1 MQREENAMND
11 FANIGVWGPFNLMAT
26 LLCALLAA
34 SLIKKNVKILR
45 DSLIPTS
52 VLGGSILLL
61 MSIVYRL
68 CTGLHM
74 FKHNFFGC
82 NGSTI
87 LEIITY
93 HALALGFIA
102 STFTDS
108 KNTLNKER
116 QVEIFNTGLTTVSSY
131 LVQAISGMGLT
142 LILSRF
148 FKDIFPISGVLL
160 CFGFGQGT
168 GQAMN
173 YGGIY
178 ETQYGFIGGKSFGLT
193 IAAFGFLCASFGG
206 VFYLRYLKRTGKAE
220 IILQRNT
227 SATTGKKAENDT
239 VPVFESMDTLSV
251 QLAFVMGAY
260 LITYLAML
268 LLGNL
273 LPGLK
278 SVIYG
283 FNFLLG
289 VIAATVTKSF
299 IYKLYDKKIL
309 KKKYM
314 NTFLMTRIRNFFFD
328 IMVVAGI
335 AAIQL
340 NHLGNYLWI
349 LIALAAI
356 GLVLTYMY
364 NHFVALKL
372 FKDYSQEQF
381 LGMFGMLCGTAS
393 TGIILLREVDPDFN
407 SPVADNMVYQNFP
420 AIIFGFP
427 LMLLAAIAPTKPML
441 TMGILIA
448 FFLTINL
455 ILFRSK
461 IFKTQNKKR

>member
-1 MQREENAMND
+1 MNNFWD
-11 FANIGVWGPFNLMAT
+11 SSVWGPFNLMAL

-34 SLIKKNVKILR
+34 SLIKKKYTILEE
-45 DSLIPTS
+45 SLIPTS
-52 VLGGSILLL
+52 VLGGTLLL
-61 MSIVYRL
+61 LISAVYKL
-68 CTGLHM
+68 ITGNHI
-74 FKHNFFGC
+74 FEQNFFGG
-82 NGSTI
+82 NGASV

-93 HALALGFIA
+93 HTLALGFIA

-108 KNTLNKER
+108 KNTLGKER

-131 LVQAISGMGLT
+131 MVQAIFGMGFTML
-142 LILSRF
+142 LAKFL
-148 FKDIFPISGVLL
+148 KDVFPVSGVLL

-173 YGGIY
+173 YGNIY
-178 ETQYGFIGGKSFGLT
+178 ETTYGFVGGKSFGLT

-206 VFYLRYLKRTGKAE
+206 VFYLRYLKKSGKVE
-220 IILQRNT
+220 IVIKRNAAVST
-227 SATTGKKAENDT
+227 AKNADDDR

-260 LITYLAML
+260 LLTYICML
-268 LLGNL
+268 ILGNL

-278 SVIYG
+278 AVIYG

-289 VIAATVTKSF
+289 VLAATITKSVVQ
-299 IYKLYDKKIL
+299 KLYNKGKL
-309 KKKYM
+309 KKQYM

-335 AAIQL
+335 AAIQIDA
-340 NHLGNYLWI
+340 LGNYLWI
-349 LIALAAI
+349 LIALAVI
-356 GLVLTYMY
+356 GIVVTYMY
-364 NHFVALKL
+364 NHFVAIKL
-372 FKDYSQEQF
+372 FPNYSHEQF

-420 AIIFGFP
+420 AIAFGFP
-427 LMLLAAIAPTKPML
+427 LMILATMAPEKPSLCMI
-441 TMGILIA
+441 ILIA
-448 FFLTINL
+448 YFILLNI

-461 IFKTQNKKR
+461 IFKKKK

>member
-1 MQREENAMND
+1 MSNFWD
-11 FANIGVWGPFNLMAT
+11 SSVWGPFNLVAI

-34 SLIKKNVKILR
+34 SLIKKNVKILQE
-45 DSLIPTS
+45 SLIPTS
-52 VLGGSILLL
+52 VLGGTILLI
-61 MSIVYRL
+61 MSAVYKFT
-68 CTGLHM
+68 TGLHM
-74 FKHNFFGC
+74 FQSNFFG
-82 NGSTI
+82 GSGATI

-108 KNTLNKER
+108 KNTLGKER
-116 QVEIFNTGLTTVSSY
+116 QAEIFNTGLTTVSSY
-131 LVQAISGMGLT
+131 MIQAIGGMGFTML
-142 LILSRF
+142 LAKFL
-148 FKDIFPISGVLL
+148 KDIFPVSGVLL

-173 YGGIY
+173 YGNIY
-178 ETQYGFIGGKSFGLT
+178 ETQYGFVGGKSFGLT

-206 VFYLRYLKRTGKAE
+206 VFYLNYLKKTGKAD
-220 IILQRNT
+220 IIIKRN
-227 SATTGKKAENDT
+227 ATIRTAKNADDDK

-260 LITYLAML
+260 LLTYLCML
-268 LLGNL
+268 LLGIL

-278 SVIYG
+278 AVIYG

-289 VIAATVTKSF
+289 VLAATVTKSLV
-299 IYKLYDKKIL
+299 YKLYDKKKL

-328 IMVVAGI
+328 LMVVAGI
-335 AAIQL
+335 AAIQIDA
-340 NHLGNYLWI
+340 LGNYLWI
-349 LIALAAI
+349 LILLGLI

-372 FKDYSQEQF
+372 FPNYSQEQF

-420 AIIFGFP
+420 AILFGFP
-427 LMLLAAIAPTKPML
+427 LMILATMAPEQPML
-441 TMGILIA
+441 AFGILVGYFI
-448 FFLTINL
+448 LLNI

-461 IFKTQNKKR
+461 IFKRKSK

>member
-1 MQREENAMND
+1 MSNFWDSN
-11 FANIGVWGPFNLMAT
+11 VWGPFNLLAM

-45 DSLIPTS
+45 ESLIPTS
-52 VLGGSILLL
+52 VLGGGILLL
-61 MSIVYRL
+61 VSALYKVIFGVN
-68 CTGLHM
+68 M
-74 FKHNFFGC
+74 FNTNFYGG
-82 NGSTI
+82 NGAGI

-116 QVEIFNTGLTTVSSY
+116 QVEIFNTGITTVSTY
-131 LVQAISGMGLT
+131 MIQAILGMGFTML
-142 LILSRF
+142 LAKFL
-148 FKDIFPISGVLL
+148 KNIFPAAGVLL

-168 GQAMN
+168 GQALN
-173 YGGIY
+173 YGNIY
-178 ETQYGFIGGKSFGLT
+178 ETQFGFVGGKSFGLT

-206 VFYLRYLKRTGKAE
+206 VFYLSYLRRSGKVQVVIERNKSVKSSSEDRE
-220 IILQRNT
+220 I
-227 SATTGKKAENDT
+227 

-260 LITYLAML
+260 LITYLIML

-273 LPGLK
+273 VPGLK
-278 SVIYG
+278 AVIYG
-283 FNFLLG
+283 FNFLIG
-289 VIAATVTKSF
+289 VMAATLTKSVVH
-299 IYKLYDKKIL
+299 KLYDKGIL

-340 NHLGNYLWI
+340 NILGNYLWI
-349 LIALAAI
+349 LIILGII
-356 GLVLTYMY
+356 GLVGTYVY
-364 NHFVALKL
+364 NHFVARVLY
-372 FKDYSQEQF
+372 KDYSQEQF
-381 LGMFGMLCGTAS
+381 LGMFGMLTGTAS

-420 AIIFGFP
+420 AILFGFP
-427 LMLLAAIAPTKPML
+427 LMLLASIAPEKTVL
-441 TMGILIA
+441 CLIILVIY
-448 FFLTINL
+448 FIVLNV
-455 ILFRSK
+455 ILFRKQLFSR
-461 IFKTQNKKR
+461 KK

>member
-1 MQREENAMND
+1 MSNFWD
-11 FANIGVWGPFNLMAT
+11 SSVWGPFNLMAM

-45 DSLIPTS
+45 ESLIPTS
-52 VLGGSILLL
+52 VLGGTILLL
-61 MSIVYRL
+61 MSAIYKL
-68 CTGLHM
+68 CTGVHM
-74 FKHNFFGC
+74 FEHEFYGG

-108 KNTLNKER
+108 KNTLGKER
-116 QVEIFNTGLTTVSSY
+116 QAEIFNTGLTTVSSY
-131 LVQAISGMGLT
+131 MIQAIGGMGFT
-142 LILSRF
+142 LLLSKF
-148 FKDIFPISGVLL
+148 IKDVFPVSGVLL

-168 GQAMN
+168 GQALN
-173 YGGIY
+173 YGNIY

-206 VFYLRYLKRTGKAE
+206 VFYLSYLRRTGKVDT
-220 IILQRNT
+220 IIKRNT
-227 SATTGKKAENDT
+227 TIHDAKQEKKDEI
-239 VPVFESMDTLSV
+239 PVFESMDTLSV

-260 LITYLAML
+260 LLTYLVML

-278 SVIYG
+278 AVIYG

-289 VIAATVTKSF
+289 VLAATVTKSV
-299 IYKLYDKKIL
+299 IYKLYDKKVF
-309 KKKYM
+309 KKKYI

-340 NHLGNYLWI
+340 NTLGNYLWI
-349 LIALAAI
+349 LVILGII
-356 GLVLTYMY
+356 GLCVTYIY
-364 NHFVALKL
+364 NHFVARVL

-420 AIIFGFP
+420 AILFGFP
-427 LMLLAAIAPTKPML
+427 LMILATMAPEQPML
-441 TMGILIA
+441 CMGILIA
-448 FFLTINL
+448 YFIVLNI

-461 IFKTQNKKR
+461 IFKRKNK

>member
-1 MQREENAMND
+1 MNNFWD
-11 FANIGVWGPFNLMAT
+11 SSVWGPFNLLAM

-34 SLIKKNVKILR
+34 SLIKKNIRILKE
-45 DSLIPTS
+45 SLIPTS
-52 VLGGSILLL
+52 VLGGAILLL
-61 MSIVYRL
+61 ISAIYKL
-68 CTGLHM
+68 CFGINM
-74 FKHNFFGC
+74 FNTNFYGG
-82 NGSTI
+82 NGSGI

-93 HALALGFIA
+93 HTLALGFIA

-131 LVQAISGMGLT
+131 VIQAILGMGFT
-142 LILSRF
+142 MILAKF
-148 FKDIFPISGVLL
+148 IKNIFPVSGVLL

-168 GQAMN
+168 GQALN
-173 YGGIY
+173 YGNIY
-178 ETQYGFIGGKSFGLT
+178 ETQFGFYGGKSFGLT

-206 VFYLRYLKRTGKAE
+206 VFYLSYLRRSGKVDDVIKRNASIK
-220 IILQRNT
+220 N
-227 SATTGKKAENDT
+227 ENNKEDA

-251 QLAFVMGAY
+251 QLAFIMGAY
-260 LITYLAML
+260 LLTYLAMTV
-268 LLGNL
+268 LGNL

-278 SVIYG
+278 AVIYG

-299 IYKLYDKKIL
+299 VTKLYEKNIL

-335 AAIQL
+335 SAIQL
-340 NHLGNYLWI
+340 NILGNYLWI
-349 LIALAAI
+349 LIVLGLL
-356 GLVLTYMY
+356 GLVGTYIY
-364 NHFVALKL
+364 NHFVAKIL
-372 FKDYSQEQF
+372 FKKYSQEQF
-381 LGMFGMLCGTAS
+381 LAMFGMLTGTAS

-407 SPVADNMVYQNFP
+407 SPVADNLVYQNFP

-427 LMLLAAIAPTKPML
+427 LMLLATMAPTKPEL
-441 TMGILIA
+441 TMGILVI
-448 FFLTINL
+448 FFIILNI
-455 ILFRSK
+455 ILFRK
-461 IFKTQNKKR
+461 QIFKKGNK

>member
-1 MQREENAMND
+1 MSNFWD
-11 FANIGVWGPFNLMAT
+11 SSVWGPFNLMAV

-45 DSLIPTS
+45 ESLIPTS
-52 VLGGSILLL
+52 VLGGTILLL
-61 MSIVYRL
+61 MSAIYKL

-74 FKHNFFGC
+74 FESNFYGG
-82 NGSTI
+82 NGSAI

-108 KNTLNKER
+108 KNNLGKER

-131 LVQAISGMGLT
+131 MVQAIVGMGFT
-142 LILSRF
+142 MLISKF
-148 FKDIFPISGVLL
+148 IKEIFPVSGVLL

-168 GQAMN
+168 GQALN
-173 YGGIY
+173 YGNIY

-206 VFYLRYLKRTGKAE
+206 VFYLNYLRRSGKVDAIIKR
-220 IILQRNT
+220 N
-227 SATTGKKAENDT
+227 ATIRTEKNANDDT

-260 LITYLAML
+260 LITYLVMFV
-268 LLGNL
+268 LGNL

-278 SVIYG
+278 AVIYG

-289 VIAATVTKSF
+289 VLAATVTKTF
-299 IYKLYDKKIL
+299 VYKLYDKKVL

-328 IMVVAGI
+328 LMVVAGI
-335 AAIQL
+335 AAIQIDT
-340 NHLGNYLWI
+340 LGNYLWI
-349 LIALAAI
+349 LIVL
-356 GLVLTYMY
+356 GLLGLCGTYMY
-364 NHFVALKL
+364 NHFVAKVL

-420 AIIFGFP
+420 AILFGFP
-427 LMLLAAIAPTKPML
+427 LMILATMAPEQPTLCMV
-441 TMGILIA
+441 ILVAYFIV
-448 FFLTINL
+448 LNI

-461 IFKTQNKKR
+461 IFKRKNK

>member
-1 MQREENAMND
+1 MKIMSNFWD
-11 FANIGVWGPFNLMAT
+11 SSVWGPFNLMAV

-34 SLIKKNVKILR
+34 SLIKKNVKVLR
-45 DSLIPTS
+45 ESLIPTS
-52 VLGGSILLL
+52 VLGGSLLL
-61 MSIVYRL
+61 IISGIYKL
-68 CTGLHM
+68 FTGAHM
-74 FKHNFFGC
+74 FESNFYGGS
-82 NGSTI
+82 GSTV

-108 KNTLNKER
+108 KNTLGKER
-116 QVEIFNTGLTTVSSY
+116 QVEIFNTGITTVSSY
-131 LVQAISGMGLT
+131 MIQAIGGMGFTML
-142 LILSRF
+142 LSKF
-148 FKDIFPISGVLL
+148 MKDVFPVSGVLL

-168 GQAMN
+168 GQALN
-173 YGGIY
+173 YGNIY

-206 VFYLRYLKRTGKAE
+206 VFYLSYLRRSGKVDAVIKRNAT
-220 IILQRNT
+220 IST
-227 SATTGKKAENDT
+227 SKSEDDV

-251 QLAFVMGAY
+251 QLAFIMGTY
-260 LITYLAML
+260 LITYLIML

-278 SVIYG
+278 AVIYG
-283 FNFLLG
+283 FNFLIG
-289 VIAATVTKSF
+289 VLAATATKSF
-299 IYKLYDKKIL
+299 VYKLYDKKIL

-328 IMVVAGI
+328 LMVVAGI
-335 AAIQL
+335 AAIQIDA
-340 NHLGNYLWI
+340 LGNYLWVLII
-349 LIALAAI
+349 L
-356 GLVLTYMY
+356 GLLGLCGTYMY

-372 FKDYSQEQF
+372 FPNYSQEQF

-420 AIIFGFP
+420 AILFGFP
-427 LMLLAAIAPTKPML
+427 LMILATMAPEQPML
-441 TMGILIA
+441 CLGILIA
-448 FFLTINL
+448 YFIVLNI

-461 IFKTQNKKR
+461 IFKRKNK

>member
-1 MQREENAMND
+1 MSNFWD
-11 FANIGVWGPFNLMAT
+11 SSVWGPFNLMAM

-34 SLIKKNVKILR
+34 SLLKKKFKILEEY
-45 DSLIPTS
+45 LIPTS
-52 VLGGSILLL
+52 VLGGTILLL
-61 MSIVYRL
+61 MSAIYKF

-74 FKHNFFGC
+74 FEHSFYG
-82 NGSTI
+82 GDGATI

-108 KNTLNKER
+108 KNTLGKER

-131 LVQAISGMGLT
+131 MVQAIFGMGFT
-142 LILSRF
+142 MLISKF
-148 FKDIFPISGVLL
+148 IKDVFPVSGVLL

-168 GQAMN
+168 GQALN
-173 YGGIY
+173 YGNIY

-206 VFYLRYLKRTGKAE
+206 VFYLNYLKKSGKVKV
-220 IILQRNT
+220 IVKRNT
-227 SATTGKKAENDT
+227 TSQTEKNSNDDI

-260 LITYLAML
+260 LLTYLAML

-278 SVIYG
+278 AVIYG

-289 VIAATVTKSF
+289 VLAATVTKSVV
-299 IYKLYDKKIL
+299 YKLYDKKIL

-340 NHLGNYLWI
+340 NALGNYLWI
-349 LIALAAI
+349 LIALATI
-356 GLVLTYMY
+356 GGVATYMY

-420 AIIFGFP
+420 AILFGFP
-427 LMLLAAIAPTKPML
+427 LMILATMAPEQPL
-441 TMGILIA
+441 VCLGILIA
-448 FFLTINL
+448 YFIILNI
-455 ILFRSK
+455 ILFRK
-461 IFKTQNKKR
+461 QIFKRKSK

>member
-1 MQREENAMND
+1 MNNFWD
-11 FANIGVWGPFNLMAT
+11 SSVWGPFNLMAL

-34 SLIKKNVKILR
+34 SLIKKKCTILEE
-45 DSLIPTS
+45 SLIPTS
-52 VLGGSILLL
+52 VLGGTLLL
-61 MSIVYRL
+61 LISAVYKL
-68 CTGLHM
+68 ISGNHM
-74 FKHNFFGC
+74 FEHNFFGG
-82 NGSTI
+82 NGASV

-93 HALALGFIA
+93 HTLALGFIA

-108 KNTLNKER
+108 KNTLGKER
-116 QVEIFNTGLTTVSSY
+116 QTEIFNTGLTTVSTY
-131 LVQAISGMGLT
+131 MLQAIFGMGFTML
-142 LILSRF
+142 LAKFL
-148 FKDIFPISGVLL
+148 KDVFPVSGVLL

-173 YGGIY
+173 YGNIY
-178 ETQYGFIGGKSFGLT
+178 ETTYGFVGGKSFGLT

-206 VFYLRYLKRTGKAE
+206 VFYLRYLKKSGKVN
-220 IILQRNT
+220 IVIKRNT
-227 SATTGKKAENDT
+227 TVSTAKNVDDDR

-260 LITYLAML
+260 LLTYICML
-268 LLGNL
+268 VLGNL

-278 SVIYG
+278 AVIYG

-289 VIAATVTKSF
+289 VLAATITKSVVQ
-299 IYKLYDKKIL
+299 KLYTRGKL
-309 KKKYM
+309 KKQYM

-335 AAIQL
+335 AAIQIDA
-340 NHLGNYLWI
+340 LGSYLWI
-349 LIALAAI
+349 LIVIAI
-356 GLVLTYMY
+356 IGIIVTYIY
-364 NHFVALKL
+364 NNFIAIKL
-372 FKDYSQEQF
+372 FPNYSQEQF

-420 AIIFGFP
+420 AIAFGFP
-427 LMLLAAIAPTKPML
+427 LMILATMAPEKPSLCMI
-441 TMGILIA
+441 ILIA
-448 FFLTINL
+448 YFILLNI

-461 IFKTQNKKR
+461 IFKKKK

>member
-1 MQREENAMND
+1 MSNFWD
-11 FANIGVWGPFNLMAT
+11 SSVWGPFNLMAI

-34 SLIKKNVKILR
+34 SLIKKNVKILSE
-45 DSLIPTS
+45 SLIPTS
-52 VLGGSILLL
+52 VLGGTLLL
-61 MSIVYRL
+61 ILSAVYKL
-68 CTGLHM
+68 VTGLHM
-74 FKHNFFGC
+74 FEQNFFG
-82 NGSTI
+82 GSGATI

-108 KNTLNKER
+108 KNTLGKER
-116 QVEIFNTGLTTVSSY
+116 QAEIFNTGLTTVSSY
-131 LVQAISGMGLT
+131 MIQAIGGMGFTML
-142 LILSRF
+142 LAKFI
-148 FKDIFPISGVLL
+148 KEVFPVSGVLL

-173 YGGIY
+173 YGNIY

-206 VFYLRYLKRTGKAE
+206 VFYLSYLRRSGKVDAVMKRNATIQTEKNAE
-220 IILQRNT
+220 DD
-227 SATTGKKAENDT
+227 K

-260 LITYLAML
+260 LLTYLAML
-268 LLGNL
+268 LLGTL

-278 SVIYG
+278 AVIYG

-289 VIAATVTKSF
+289 VLAATVTKSVV
-299 IYKLYDKKIL
+299 YKLYDKKVF
-309 KKKYM
+309 KKKYI

-340 NHLGNYLWI
+340 NTLGNYLWI
-349 LIALAAI
+349 LILLGLI

-364 NHFVALKL
+364 NHFVARVL
-372 FKDYSQEQF
+372 FKEYSQEQF

-420 AIIFGFP
+420 AIAFGFP
-427 LMLLAAIAPTKPML
+427 LMILATMAPEQPML
-441 TMGILIA
+441 TFGILIVY
-448 FFLTINL
+448 FIVLNI

-461 IFKTQNKKR
+461 IFKKKSK

>member
-1 MQREENAMND
+1 MSNFWD
-11 FANIGVWGPFNLMAT
+11 SSVWGPFNLMAV

-45 DSLIPTS
+45 ESLIPTS
-52 VLGGSILLL
+52 VLGGSLLL
-61 MSIVYRL
+61 IISGIYKL

-74 FKHNFFGC
+74 FESNFYGGS
-82 NGSTI
+82 GSTV

-108 KNTLNKER
+108 KNTLGKER
-116 QVEIFNTGLTTVSSY
+116 QVEIFNTGITTVSSY
-131 LVQAISGMGLT
+131 MIQAIGGMGFTML
-142 LILSRF
+142 LSKF
-148 FKDIFPISGVLL
+148 MKDIFPVSGVLL

-168 GQAMN
+168 GQALN
-173 YGGIY
+173 YGNIY

-206 VFYLRYLKRTGKAE
+206 VFYLSYLRRSGKVNTVIE
-220 IILQRNT
+220 RNKT
-227 SATTGKKAENDT
+227 IQTEKNANDDI

-260 LITYLAML
+260 LITYLIML
-268 LLGNL
+268 ILGNL

-278 SVIYG
+278 AVIYG

-289 VIAATVTKSF
+289 VLAATVTKSF

-328 IMVVAGI
+328 LMVVAGI

-340 NHLGNYLWI
+340 NALGHYLWI
-349 LIALAAI
+349 LIVLAVI
-356 GLVLTYMY
+356 GIVVTYMY
-364 NHFVALKL
+364 NHFVAKVL
-372 FKDYSQEQF
+372 FKNYSQEQF

-420 AIIFGFP
+420 AILFGFP
-427 LMLLAAIAPTKPML
+427 LMILATMAPEKPM
-441 TMGILIA
+441 MSFGILVGYFIV
-448 FFLTINL
+448 LNI

-461 IFKTQNKKR
+461 IFKRKNK

>member
-1 MQREENAMND
+1 MSNFWD
-11 FANIGVWGPFNLMAT
+11 SSVWGPFNLLAV

-34 SLIKKNVKILR
+34 SLIKKNVKVLR
-45 DSLIPTS
+45 ESLIPTS
-52 VLGGSILLL
+52 VLGGSILLIISAIYKL
-61 MSIVYRL
+61 I
-68 CTGLHM
+68 TGQHM
-74 FKHNFFGC
+74 FESNFYGG
-82 NGSTI
+82 NGAGI

-108 KNTLNKER
+108 KNTLGKER
-116 QVEIFNTGLTTVSSY
+116 QIEIFNTGITTVSSY
-131 LVQAISGMGLT
+131 MVQAILGMGFT
-142 LILSRF
+142 MLISKF
-148 FKDIFPISGVLL
+148 IKEVFPVSGVLL

-168 GQAMN
+168 GQALN
-173 YGGIY
+173 YGNIY

-206 VFYLRYLKRTGKAE
+206 VFYLSYLRRSGKVDAVIKR
-220 IILQRNT
+220 N
-227 SATTGKKAENDT
+227 ATVVTEKNANDDV

-260 LITYLAML
+260 LLTYLSML
-268 LLGNL
+268 LLGTL

-278 SVIYG
+278 AVIYG

-289 VIAATVTKSF
+289 VLAATITKSF
-299 IYKLYDKKIL
+299 IYKLYDKKLL

-340 NHLGNYLWI
+340 NTLGNYLWI
-349 LIALAAI
+349 LLAL
-356 GLVLTYMY
+356 GLLGLCGTYIY
-364 NHFVALKL
+364 NHFVAKIL

-420 AIIFGFP
+420 AILFGFP
-427 LMLLAAIAPTKPML
+427 LMILATMAPEQPML
-441 TMGILIA
+441 CFDILVGYFI
-448 FFLTINL
+448 LLNI

-461 IFKTQNKKR
+461 IFKRKTK

>member
-1 MQREENAMND
+1 MSNFWD
-11 FANIGVWGPFNLMAT
+11 SSVWGPFNLLAM
-26 LLCALLAA
+26 LLCALLVA
-34 SLIKKNVKILR
+34 SLIKKNVKVLNE
-45 DSLIPTS
+45 SLIPTS
-52 VLGGSILLL
+52 VLAGTILLIIS
-61 MSIVYRL
+61 SIYKL
-68 CTGLHM
+68 CTGMHM
-74 FKHNFFGC
+74 FESDFYGG

-93 HALALGFIA
+93 HTLALGFIA

-116 QVEIFNTGLTTVSSY
+116 QVEIFNTGLTTVSTY
-131 LVQAISGMGLT
+131 MVQAIGGMGFT
-142 LILSRF
+142 MILAKF
-148 FKDIFPISGVLL
+148 IKDIFPVSGVLL

-168 GQAMN
+168 GQALN
-173 YGGIY
+173 YGNIY
-178 ETQYGFIGGKSFGLT
+178 ETQFGFYGGKSFGLT

-206 VFYLRYLKRTGKAE
+206 VFYLSYLRRSGKVDV
-220 IILQRNT
+220 IINRNKT
-227 SATTGKKAENDT
+227 VKTEKNANDDI

-251 QLAFVMGAY
+251 QLAFVMGSY
-260 LITYLAML
+260 LLTYLSML

-278 SVIYG
+278 AVIYG
-283 FNFLLG
+283 FNFLIG
-289 VIAATVTKSF
+289 VLAATMTKSF
-299 IYKLYDKKIL
+299 VYKLYDKKVL

-328 IMVVAGI
+328 LMVVAGI
-335 AAIQL
+335 AAIQIDA
-340 NHLGNYLWI
+340 LGNYLWI
-349 LIALAAI
+349 LIALGGI
-356 GLVLTYMY
+356 GLIVTYMY

-372 FKDYSQEQF
+372 FPNYSQEQF

-420 AIIFGFP
+420 AILFGFP
-427 LMLLAAIAPTKPML
+427 LMILATMAPEQPML
-441 TMGILIA
+441 CLGILIA
-448 FFLTINL
+448 YFIVLNI

-461 IFKTQNKKR
+461 IFKRKNK

>member
-1 MQREENAMND
+1 MNNFWD
-11 FANIGVWGPFNLMAT
+11 SSVWGPFNLMAL

-34 SLIKKNVKILR
+34 SLIKKKCTILEE
-45 DSLIPTS
+45 SLIPTS
-52 VLGGSILLL
+52 VLGGTLLL
-61 MSIVYRL
+61 LISAVYKL
-68 CTGLHM
+68 ISGNHM
-74 FKHNFFGC
+74 FEHNFFGG
-82 NGSTI
+82 NGASV

-93 HALALGFIA
+93 HTLALGFIA

-108 KNTLNKER
+108 KNTLGKER
-116 QVEIFNTGLTTVSSY
+116 QTEIFNTGLTTVSTY
-131 LVQAISGMGLT
+131 MLQAIFGMGFTML
-142 LILSRF
+142 LAKFL
-148 FKDIFPISGVLL
+148 KDVFPVSGVLL

-173 YGGIY
+173 YGNIY
-178 ETQYGFIGGKSFGLT
+178 ETTYGFVGGKSFGLT

-206 VFYLRYLKRTGKAE
+206 VFYLRYLKKSGKVD
-220 IILQRNT
+220 IVIKRNT
-227 SATTGKKAENDT
+227 TVSTAKNVDDDR

-260 LITYLAML
+260 LLTYICML
-268 LLGNL
+268 VLGNL

-278 SVIYG
+278 AVIYG

-289 VIAATVTKSF
+289 VLAATITKSVVQ
-299 IYKLYDKKIL
+299 KLYTRGKL
-309 KKKYM
+309 KKQYM

-335 AAIQL
+335 AAIQIDA
-340 NHLGNYLWI
+340 LGSYLWI
-349 LIALAAI
+349 LIVIAI
-356 GLVLTYMY
+356 IGIIVTYIY
-364 NHFVALKL
+364 NHFIAIKL
-372 FKDYSQEQF
+372 FPNYSQEQF

-420 AIIFGFP
+420 AIAFGFP
-427 LMLLAAIAPTKPML
+427 LMILATMAPEKPSLCMI
-441 TMGILIA
+441 ILIA
-448 FFLTINL
+448 YFILLNI

-461 IFKTQNKKR
+461 IFKKKK

>member
-1 MQREENAMND
+1 MSNFWD
-11 FANIGVWGPFNLMAT
+11 SSVWGPFNLMAV

-34 SLIKKNVKILR
+34 SLIKKRFKILEE
-45 DSLIPTS
+45 SLIPTS
-52 VLGGSILLL
+52 VLGGSILLIISL
-61 MSIVYRL
+61 IYKL
-68 CTGLHM
+68 ITGLHM
-74 FKHNFFGC
+74 FESNFYGG
-82 NGSTI
+82 NGATV

-108 KNTLNKER
+108 KNTLGKER

-131 LVQAISGMGLT
+131 MIQAIGGLGFT
-142 LILSRF
+142 MLLAKF
-148 FKDIFPISGVLL
+148 MKDVFPVSGVLL

-168 GQAMN
+168 GQALN
-173 YGGIY
+173 YGNIY

-206 VFYLRYLKRTGKAE
+206 VFYLSYLRKSGKVDSVINRNATIRTEKNA
-220 IILQRNT
+220 
-227 SATTGKKAENDT
+227 NDDI

-260 LITYLAML
+260 LITYLIML
-268 LLGNL
+268 VLGIL

-278 SVIYG
+278 AVIYG

-289 VIAATVTKSF
+289 VLAATVTKSF
-299 IYKLYDKKIL
+299 VYKLYDKKIL

-328 IMVVAGI
+328 LMVVAGI
-335 AAIQL
+335 AAIQIDA
-340 NHLGNYLWI
+340 LGHYLWI
-349 LIALAAI
+349 LIALGAI

-364 NHFVALKL
+364 NHLVARIL
-372 FKDYSQEQF
+372 FKNYSQEQF

-420 AIIFGFP
+420 AIAFGFP
-427 LMLLAAIAPTKPML
+427 LMLLATMAPDQPML
-441 TMGILIA
+441 SFGILVGYFIV
-448 FFLTINL
+448 LNI

-461 IFKTQNKKR
+461 IFRKKTK

>member
-1 MQREENAMND
+1 MNNFWD
-11 FANIGVWGPFNLMAT
+11 SSVWGPFNLLAV

-34 SLIKKNVKILR
+34 SLVKKNVKILR
-45 DSLIPTS
+45 ESLIPTS
-52 VLGGSILLL
+52 VLGGSLLL
-61 MSIVYRL
+61 ILSAVYKL
-68 CTGLHM
+68 FTGAHM
-74 FKHNFFGC
+74 FEANFYGGGGY
-82 NGSTI
+82 NI

-108 KNTLNKER
+108 KNTLGKER
-116 QVEIFNTGLTTVSSY
+116 QTEIFNTGITTVSSY
-131 LVQAISGMGLT
+131 MVQAIGGMGFTML
-142 LILSRF
+142 LSKF
-148 FKDIFPISGVLL
+148 LKDVFPVSGVLL

-168 GQAMN
+168 GQALN
-173 YGGIY
+173 YGNIY

-206 VFYLRYLKRTGKAE
+206 VFYLSYLRRSGKVDMVIKR
-220 IILQRNT
+220 N
-227 SATTGKKAENDT
+227 ATVRTQKSEDDV

-260 LITYLAML
+260 LITYLSML

-278 SVIYG
+278 SVVYG

-289 VIAATVTKSF
+289 VLSATLTKSF
-299 IYKLYDKKIL
+299 INKLYDKKIL

-328 IMVVAGI
+328 LMVVAGI

-340 NHLGNYLWI
+340 NALGNYLWI
-349 LIALAAI
+349 LILLGII
-356 GLVLTYMY
+356 GLCGTYMY
-364 NHFVALKL
+364 NHFVARIL

-420 AIIFGFP
+420 AILFGFP
-427 LMLLAAIAPTKPML
+427 LMILATMAPEQPML
-441 TMGILIA
+441 SFGILVGY
-448 FFLTINL
+448 FFVLNIL
-455 ILFRSK
+455 LFRSK
-461 IFKTQNKKR
+461 IFKRKNK

>member
-1 MQREENAMND
+1 MTKNMSNFWD
-11 FANIGVWGPFNLMAT
+11 SSVWGPFNLMAM

-45 DSLIPTS
+45 ESLIPTS
-52 VLGGSILLL
+52 VLGGTILLL
-61 MSIVYRL
+61 MSAIYKL
-68 CTGLHM
+68 CTGVHM
-74 FKHNFFGC
+74 FEHEFYGG
-82 NGSTI
+82 NGATI

-108 KNTLNKER
+108 KNTLGKER
-116 QVEIFNTGLTTVSSY
+116 QAEIFNTGLTTVSSY
-131 LVQAISGMGLT
+131 MIQAIGGMGFT
-142 LILSRF
+142 LFLSKF
-148 FKDIFPISGVLL
+148 IKDVFPVSGVLL

-168 GQAMN
+168 GQALN
-173 YGGIY
+173 YGNIY

-206 VFYLRYLKRTGKAE
+206 VFYLSYLRRTGKVDT
-220 IILQRNT
+220 IIKRNT
-227 SATTGKKAENDT
+227 TIHDAKQAKKDEI
-239 VPVFESMDTLSV
+239 PVFESMDTLSV

-260 LITYLAML
+260 LLTYLVML

-278 SVIYG
+278 AVIYG

-289 VIAATVTKSF
+289 VLAATVTKSV
-299 IYKLYDKKIL
+299 IYKLYDKKVF
-309 KKKYM
+309 KKKYI

-340 NHLGNYLWI
+340 NTLGNYLWI
-349 LIALAAI
+349 LVILGII
-356 GLVLTYMY
+356 GLCGTYIY
-364 NHFVALKL
+364 NHFVARVL

-420 AIIFGFP
+420 AILFGFP
-427 LMLLAAIAPTKPML
+427 LMILATMAPEQPML
-441 TMGILIA
+441 CMGILIA
-448 FFLTINL
+448 YFIVLNI

-461 IFKTQNKKR
+461 IFKRKNK

>member
-1 MQREENAMND
+1 MSNFWD
-11 FANIGVWGPFNLMAT
+11 SSVWGPFNLMAV

-34 SLIKKNVKILR
+34 SLIKKNVKVLR
-45 DSLIPTS
+45 ESLIPTS
-52 VLGGSILLL
+52 VLGGSLLL
-61 MSIVYRL
+61 IISGIYKL
-68 CTGLHM
+68 CTGTHM
-74 FKHNFFGC
+74 FESNFYGGS
-82 NGSTI
+82 GSTV

-108 KNTLNKER
+108 KNTLGKER
-116 QVEIFNTGLTTVSSY
+116 QVEIFNTGITTVSSY
-131 LVQAISGMGLT
+131 MIQAIGGMGFTML
-142 LILSRF
+142 LSKF
-148 FKDIFPISGVLL
+148 MKDVFPVSGVLL

-168 GQAMN
+168 GQALN
-173 YGGIY
+173 YGNIY

-206 VFYLRYLKRTGKAE
+206 VFYLSYLRRSGKVDAVIKRNAT
-220 IILQRNT
+220 IST
-227 SATTGKKAENDT
+227 SKSEDDV

-260 LITYLAML
+260 LITYLIML

-278 SVIYG
+278 AVIYG

-289 VIAATVTKSF
+289 VLAATITKSF
-299 IYKLYDKKIL
+299 IYKLYDKKVL

-328 IMVVAGI
+328 LMVVAGI

-340 NHLGNYLWI
+340 NALGNYLWI
-349 LIALAAI
+349 LLVLAAI
-356 GLVLTYMY
+356 GIVVTYMY
-364 NHFVALKL
+364 NHLVAKIL
-372 FKDYSQEQF
+372 FKNYSQEQF

-420 AIIFGFP
+420 AILFGFP
-427 LMLLAAIAPTKPML
+427 LMILATMAPEQPML
-441 TMGILIA
+441 SFGILVGYFVVLNI
-448 FFLTINL
+448 

-461 IFKTQNKKR
+461 IFKKKNK

>member
-1 MQREENAMND
+1 MSNFWD
-11 FANIGVWGPFNLMAT
+11 SSVWGPFNLMAV

-34 SLIKKNVKILR
+34 SLIKKNFKILEE
-45 DSLIPTS
+45 SLIPTS
-52 VLGGSILLL
+52 VLGGTVLLVI
-61 MSIVYRL
+61 SAVYKL
-68 CTGLHM
+68 ITGLHM
-74 FKHNFFGC
+74 FEQNFYGG
-82 NGSTI
+82 NGATV

-108 KNTLNKER
+108 KNTLGKER
-116 QVEIFNTGLTTVSSY
+116 QAEIFNTGITTVSTY
-131 LVQAISGMGLT
+131 MIQAIFGMGFT
-142 LILSRF
+142 LLISGF
-148 FKDIFPISGVLL
+148 IKDVFPASGVLL

-168 GQAMN
+168 GQALN
-173 YGGIY
+173 YGNIY

-206 VFYLRYLKRTGKAE
+206 VFYLRYLRKSSKVDAV
-220 IILQRNT
+220 IKRNT
-227 SATTGKKAENDT
+227 TVRTEKNANDDI

-260 LITYLAML
+260 LLTYLTML

-278 SVIYG
+278 AVIYG

-289 VIAATVTKSF
+289 VLAATITKSVVN
-299 IYKLYDKKIL
+299 KLYDKKIL

-340 NHLGNYLWI
+340 NTLGNYLWV
-349 LIALAAI
+349 LIVLAVI
-356 GLVLTYMY
+356 GIVVTYMY
-364 NHFVALKL
+364 NHLVAKIL
-372 FKDYSQEQF
+372 FKNYSQEQF

-407 SPVADNMVYQNFP
+407 SPVSDNMVYQNFP
-420 AIIFGFP
+420 AILFGFP
-427 LMLLAAIAPTKPML
+427 LMILATMAPEQPML
-441 TMGILIA
+441 CLGILISY
-448 FFLTINL
+448 FIVLNI

-461 IFKTQNKKR
+461 IFKRKQK

>member
-1 MQREENAMND
+1 MSNFWD
-11 FANIGVWGPFNLMAT
+11 SSVWGPFNLMAV

-34 SLIKKNVKILR
+34 SLIKKNVKILKE
-45 DSLIPTS
+45 SLIPTS
-52 VLGGSILLL
+52 VLGGTILLL
-61 MSIVYRL
+61 MSVIYKL

-74 FKHNFFGC
+74 FESNFYGG

-108 KNTLNKER
+108 KNTLGKER

-131 LVQAISGMGLT
+131 MVQAIVGMGFT
-142 LILSRF
+142 MLISKF
-148 FKDIFPISGVLL
+148 IKEIFPVSGVLL

-168 GQAMN
+168 GQALN
-173 YGGIY
+173 YGNIY

-206 VFYLRYLKRTGKAE
+206 VFYLNYLRRSGKVDAIIKR
-220 IILQRNT
+220 N
-227 SATTGKKAENDT
+227 ATIRTEKNANDDT
-239 VPVFESMDTLSV
+239 IPVFESMDTLSV

-260 LITYLAML
+260 LITYLVMFV
-268 LLGNL
+268 LGNL

-278 SVIYG
+278 AVIYG

-289 VIAATVTKSF
+289 VLAATVTKSF
-299 IYKLYDKKIL
+299 VYKLYDKKVL

-328 IMVVAGI
+328 LMVVAGI
-335 AAIQL
+335 AAIQIDA
-340 NHLGNYLWI
+340 LGNYLWI
-349 LIALAAI
+349 LIVL
-356 GLVLTYMY
+356 GLLGLCGTYMY
-364 NHFVALKL
+364 NHFVAKVL

-420 AIIFGFP
+420 AILFGFP
-427 LMLLAAIAPTKPML
+427 LMILATMAPEQPTLCMV
-441 TMGILIA
+441 ILVAYFIV
-448 FFLTINL
+448 LNI

-461 IFKTQNKKR
+461 IFKRKK